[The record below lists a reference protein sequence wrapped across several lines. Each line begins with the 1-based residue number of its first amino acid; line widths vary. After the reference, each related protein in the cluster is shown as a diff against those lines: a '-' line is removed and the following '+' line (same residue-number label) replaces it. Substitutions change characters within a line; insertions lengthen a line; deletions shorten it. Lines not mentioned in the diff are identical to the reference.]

1 MIRTTGVVFL
11 AALLGGTGNLSGA
24 ELKLFGS
31 IQGQVRNGAGVG
43 QMGAS
48 VFLMN
53 RYERI
58 VQRVLTAPD
67 GHFRFDALT
76 PDNYS
81 IRVSLSTFVPAMR
94 GNIPVRAG
102 MESFLNIQLATLFS
116 SIELV
121 YSNPTQTGILS
132 DEWKWTLRSSTATRP
147 VLRFSPNDPWLNGGS
162 TPQTQPSSAFAA
174 TSGVVRVSA
183 GDQGMSSSLGSE
195 ADLGTAF
202 ALATSLFGSN
212 VVKFSG
218 NFGYAPGTNTPTTGF
233 RTSYSRHNDSVSSP
247 NVELTVRQ
255 AALRQRAGQ
264 GFYSGQ
270 GANQATPTLRTMSV
284 KVSEKTT
291 ITDAISLEYG
301 AVLESVVFIEHLNL
315 FSPFARLTYDLG
327 SLGQVEAGFSSG
339 APALDLIAH
348 NRDDSGQEALLG
360 LAMFPRVS
368 LNQGRARVQRN
379 ETFELGY
386 RRAAGSRTYAAS
398 VYQDFIRD
406 AAVTFDSPNNNFGD
420 GDRLPD
426 LASRSSIFNM
436 GNYKTIGYSG
446 SVTQNLH
453 RNWSATL
460 SAGATGMMSPGV
472 SSLETNS
479 GSELRHSMRP
489 VRKPWASARVMGQ
502 MPLSGTRLTASYV
515 WTPDG
520 TLGPTH
526 AYLTQTSS
534 PQLGMNFQI
543 RQPIPA
549 VSGMPG
555 RLEMT
560 AELRNLLA
568 QGYVPIASADGSTLL
583 LIQFPRSVRGGVSFI
598 F

>member
-1 MIRTTGVVFL
+1 MIRTTGVVLF

-81 IRVSLSTFVPAMR
+81 VRVSLSSFVPAMR
-94 GNIPVRAG
+94 SNIPVRAG
-102 MESFLNIQLATLFS
+102 FESFLNIQLATLFS

-121 YSNPTQTGILS
+121 YSNPTQTGLLS
-132 DEWKWTLRSSTATRP
+132 DDWKWTLRSSTATRP
-147 VLRFSPNDPWLNGGS
+147 VLRFSPNDPWLNGGA
-162 TPQTQPSSAFAA
+162 TPAPSSSPLAA
-174 TSGVVRVSA
+174 TSGLVRVSA
-183 GDQGMSSSLGSE
+183 GDQGLSSSLGSE

-233 RTSYSRHNDSVSSP
+233 RTSYSRHNDSASAP

-255 AALRQRAGQ
+255 AAMRQRAGQ
-264 GFYSGQ
+264 GFFSGQ
-270 GANQATPTLRTMSV
+270 GATPTLRTMSV

-315 FSPFARLTYDLG
+315 FSPFARMTYDLG
-327 SLGQVEAGFSSG
+327 RIGQIEAGFSSG

-348 NRDDSGQEALLG
+348 NRDDGGQEQLLG

-368 LNQGRARVQRN
+368 LNNGRARVQRN

-406 AAVTFDSPNNNFGD
+406 AAVTFDSVNNDFGD

-446 SVTQNLH
+446 SVTQNFH
-453 RNWSATL
+453 SNWNATVM
-460 SAGATGMMSPGV
+460 AGATGMMSPGV
-472 SSLETNS
+472 SSLETNL

-489 VRKPWASARVMGQ
+489 VRKAWASARVMGQ
-502 MPLSGTRLTASYV
+502 MPASGTRLTASYV

-526 AYLTQTSS
+526 AYLTQTNT
-534 PQLGMNFQI
+534 PQLGLNFQVH
-543 RQPIPA
+543 QPIPA
-549 VSGMPG
+549 VSGIPG
-555 RLEMT
+555 RLEMN

-568 QGYVPIASADGSTLL
+568 QGYVPIASADGSMLL
-583 LIQFPRSVRGGVSFI
+583 LIQFPRSFRGGVSFI